1 MIEKIKYLRSRGLN
15 YPVGWFKED
24 VSRLNAMY
32 FKELAKETQEM
43 RREQESSIERRMR
56 IISEEY
62 SKRYD
67 SSFEVDCRENRSLA
81 ISRVTHITEELRKRN
96 EC

>member
-15 YPVGWFKED
+15 YPLGWFEED
-24 VSRLNAMY
+24 LSRLNAMY
-32 FKELAKETQEM
+32 FKELAKENQEI

-81 ISRVTHITEELRKRN
+81 ALRVNQITEELRKIN

>member
-1 MIEKIKYLRSRGLN
+1 MKEKIEYLRSCGFN
-15 YPVGWFKED
+15 YPLGWFEED

-32 FKELAKETQEM
+32 FKELSKETQEI
-43 RREQESSIERRMR
+43 RREQETSIERRMR

-67 SSFEVDCRENRSLA
+67 SSFEVDCMENRSLA
-81 ISRVTHITEELRKRN
+81 ISRVTQITRELRERN

>member
-1 MIEKIKYLRSRGLN
+1 MKEKIEYLRSRGFN
-15 YPVGWFKED
+15 YPTRWFEED
-24 VSRLNAMY
+24 ASRLNAMY
-32 FKELAKETQEM
+32 FKELARETQEI
-43 RREQESSIERRMR
+43 RREYESSIERRMR

-81 ISRVTHITEELRKRN
+81 ISRVTIITEELRKRD